1 MTTVVIVLSIAAIV
15 AMLVTADRVK
25 SSGFEWAL
33 LLLSALTQLVFLLI
47 GWGDFGNVHGGAV
60 LLVLVMFVGL
70 VTSLGEL
77 FLTLR
82 APSRW
87 RFLRLTG
94 VAAFTVLLVVAGDA
108 SGGGR

>member
-1 MTTVVIVLSIAAIV
+1 MTPLLIVLSIAAVV

-25 SSGFEWAL
+25 NSCLEWSL
-33 LLLSALTQLVFLLI
+33 LGLSALAQLVFLLM
-47 GWGDFGNVHGGAV
+47 GWGDFDSVHGGAV
-60 LLVLVMFVGL
+60 LLMLVMFIGL
-70 VTSLGEL
+70 VTSLGAL

-82 APSRW
+82 DPSRW

-108 SGGGR
+108 YGG